1 MANTSS
7 TSYEQL
13 LLGNQIC
20 FPLYAAARLTN
31 QLYHEHLSPL
41 GITYPQYLVLLVLWE
56 QDAQPVTDIGKRL
69 LLDTNTLSPL
79 LKKLQQKG
87 LVQKQRSS
95 TDERLVLVRLTEAG
109 WQMRDEAVQ
118 IPRQMLE
125 KLALPDSNQGD
136 VAQFRTQLQL
146 LVGWLA
152 GQVDERGTA
161 N

>member
-1 MANTSS
+1 MSTTSAAG
-7 TSYEQL
+7 YEQL
-13 LLGNQIC
+13 LLGNQLC

-31 QLYHEHLSPL
+31 QLYHEHLGPL

-95 TDERLVLVRLTEAG
+95 TDERQVVVRLTEAG
-109 WQMRDEAVQ
+109 WQMRNQAAE
-118 IPRQMLE
+118 IPRSIAA
-125 KLALPDSNQGD
+125 KLSLPEIETAEASKFA
-136 VAQFRTQLQL
+136 AQLRQ
-146 LVGWLA
+146 LVGWIQQQA
-152 GQVDERGTA
+152 
-161 N
+161 